1 MPISTQNFYHWLAG
15 YLEGYDPVKLVAG
28 GAPPGE
34 YESEARDIVK
44 LLPNLESPEMAADKI
59 YSLFLE
65 GYSNSKEIVGDP
77 HQYKEIASH
86 VLFAWRRKND
96 LF

>member
-15 YLEGYDPVKLVAG
+15 YLEGYDPVKLIAG

-34 YESEARDIVK
+34 YESEARDIVE
-44 LLPNLESPEMAADKI
+44 LLPNLDSLEMAADKI
-59 YSLFLE
+59 YRLFLE
-65 GYSNSKEIVGDP
+65 GYSKEIVGDP
-77 HQYKEIASH
+77 DQYEEIASH

-96 LF
+96 LFRE